1 MLDNKIDKNEKI
13 FSNDVTFTHDDLYAY
28 TFEAP
33 QGANYNSKTV
43 KQPGDAIY
51 NNIYNVV
58 NPNDLV
64 PKVAMSEYGFTR
76 FGTDKYIT
84 TKFYDPRNFENN
96 RKTMKALYVEN
107 GSKESD
113 YKADDFKV
121 YGTPLKKMAPLVAEL
136 IKQTAPVPFTRE
148 LEHLK
153 KYLYIEKLRF
163 DDQLNIEY
171 DIQASCKT
179 SCKPIFTP

>member
-1 MLDNKIDKNEKI
+1 MKNTNI
-13 FSNDVTFTHDDLYAY
+13 ITTTFTNDDLYAY

-96 RKTMKALYVEN
+96 RKTT
-107 GSKESD
+107 
-113 YKADDFKV
+113 
-121 YGTPLKKMAPLVAEL
+121 GTFGQKGIMYR
-136 IKQTAPVPFTRE
+136 Q
-148 LEHLK
+148 
-153 KYLYIEKLRF
+153 
-163 DDQLNIEY
+163 
-171 DIQASCKT
+171 
-179 SCKPIFTP
+179 